1 MAAPAELAKGA
12 AMSTMLIPTVKGLTM
27 SEVADSPFHLL
38 GTLSRSELKATRGL
52 EAAERRLLSE
62 HFVSTFQWE
71 AMRPLLPLS
80 LVDVAEVPPWQPRRC
95 RSYYVWLPPEE
106 VLTMDDLKGLDDF
119 DLVLRLFDF
128 SPWRPILAQRFRSH
142 MGPPSFDP
150 VSMGLA
156 CILACWR
163 RWTWPKL
170 VTELHS
176 AERGRGYCR
185 RLGLK
190 PHDLPGES
198 TFRHVLSTTQE
209 EWWVQCADSLA
220 QSLMVYGLIPTA
232 STFPG
237 DPPERGVTIA
247 TDSQLVEARSRMR
260 CRHQNERC
268 FLPRS
273 ERTCAAKEAGKESCD
288 CDTDACIDH
297 CRRVAARDPEAAYV
311 YYSGSNQPYLSTR
324 TATEDGKEKT
334 GGKHHFGY
342 KAKTFNVVDD
352 RLSTFWPLTG
362 PFVSANRND
371 HLQTIPGFQDLRQR
385 FPDLVIGEV
394 LGDAGEG
401 QSDDVLRFIHD
412 DLKALRTIKLCHH
425 ATDRDP
431 LACLRR
437 GYDAKG
443 VPLCP
448 HGYRLSF
455 QGHDYRANRSKW
467 VCRQRC
473 RQRTQPDV
481 VPEETT
487 ETLVQD
493 TSVSCPFRAQDSLG
507 YLVTVNVALPDGNI
521 RLARDLRV
529 DSPTWKLRVG
539 RLSYAES
546 RNANQTRRQL
556 KRSPWFGKSNSA
568 KAQIIGDVLS
578 LTLNVA
584 RFVREATTAVT
595 TIPPGI

>member
-1 MAAPAELAKGA
+1 
-12 AMSTMLIPTVKGLTM
+12 MSTMLIPTVKGLTM
-27 SEVADSPFHLL
+27 SEVAGSPFHLL
-38 GTLSRSELKATRGL
+38 DTFSRSELKATRGM
-52 EAAERRLLSE
+52 EAAERRLLSA

-80 LVDVAEVPPWQPRRC
+80 LVTVDDVPPWQPRRC
-95 RSYYVWLPPEE
+95 RSHYVWLPPED

-128 SPWRPILAQRFRSH
+128 SPWRPILGQRFRSH
-142 MGPPSFDP
+142 MGPPPFDP

-156 CILACWR
+156 FLLACWR
-163 RWTWPKL
+163 GWTWPTL
-170 VTELHS
+170 LTELHS

-198 TFRHVLSTTQE
+198 TFRHAISNTKK
-209 EWWVQCADSLA
+209 EWLIQCADSLA
-220 QSLMVYGLIPTA
+220 QSLMAYGLIPTA

-247 TDSQLVEARSRMR
+247 TDSQLVASRSHMR

-273 ERTCAAKEAGKESCD
+273 ERTCAAKEAGKESCE
-288 CDTDACIDH
+288 CDTSACFDH

-311 YYSGSNQPYLSTR
+311 YYSGSNQPDRSAQTS
-324 TATEDGKEKT
+324 AEDGKEKT

-371 HLQTIPGFQDLRQR
+371 HLQTIPGFQDLRRR
-385 FPDLVIGEV
+385 FPDLVVGEV

-425 ATDRDP
+425 ATDRNS

-473 RQRTQPDV
+473 RQRKQPDV
-481 VPEETT
+481 IPGETT
-487 ETLVQD
+487 DDPVQD
-493 TSVSCPFRAQDSLG
+493 PCASCPFRAQDSLG